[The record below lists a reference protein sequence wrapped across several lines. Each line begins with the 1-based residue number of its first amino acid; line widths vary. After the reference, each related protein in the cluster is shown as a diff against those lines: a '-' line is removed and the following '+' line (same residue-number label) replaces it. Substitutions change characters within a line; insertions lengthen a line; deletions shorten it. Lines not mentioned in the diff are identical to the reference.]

1 MSAPAGVE
9 TVATVLKRPRAS
21 FAGSSETAYLCD
33 TAPAMEMVGMRR
45 LPVMMWVSHLSTM
58 MDPSRGD
65 IHLHGLD
72 AQAISGLP
80 GLLEEP
86 AVIMDTSWTATR
98 TDVVVML
105 LDAVD
110 SHGNP
115 LVAAIRPDAKI
126 PTRRYGPCIP
136 SNTLL
141 SAYGRLDIDD
151 YLRFM
156 RRNRKILF
164 IDGNRLESLAR
175 KCPRNISA
183 PLAGLK
189 RDRML
194 QPSSVVRAT
203 DAIGSG
209 DGIVEWQDGRTC
221 IADDLVRGRSFY
233 APEVGR
239 YLLSPMAGRNEV
251 YMVDAPLDRLE
262 SAAADLA
269 RRGMPDVSADDV
281 IGGAA
286 DCAPVGT
293 TVGILDPKCR
303 IEFSSAVREF
313 SHERWLP
320 ASVSASSL
328 SRASRFLLARPGERD
343 REEGLAGLERRAR
356 EAFAAGLKCDIGS
369 RARIRVA
376 RDER

>member
-164 IDGNRLESLAR
+164 IDGTRLESLAR

-233 APEVGR
+233 APEIGR

-328 SRASRFLLARPGERD
+328 ARASRFLLERPGERD

>member
-164 IDGNRLESLAR
+164 IDGTRLESLAR

-233 APEVGR
+233 APEIGR

-328 SRASRFLLARPGERD
+328 ARASRFLLARPGERD

>member
-110 SHGNP
+110 AHGNP

-164 IDGNRLESLAR
+164 IDGTRLESLAR

-233 APEVGR
+233 APEIGR

-262 SAAADLA
+262 YAAADLA

-328 SRASRFLLARPGERD
+328 ARASRFLLERPGERD
-343 REEGLAGLERRAR
+343 REERLAGLERRVR
-356 EAFAAGLKCDIGS
+356 EASAAGLKCDIGS

-376 RDER
+376 LDER

>member
-164 IDGNRLESLAR
+164 IDGTRLESLAR

-233 APEVGR
+233 APEIGR

>member
-164 IDGNRLESLAR
+164 IDGNRLESLGR

-233 APEVGR
+233 APEIGR

-328 SRASRFLLARPGERD
+328 ARASRFLLARPGERD

-356 EAFAAGLKCDIGS
+356 EASAAGLKCDIGS

>member
-164 IDGNRLESLAR
+164 IDGTRLESLAR

-189 RDRML
+189 RDRLL

-233 APEVGR
+233 APEIGR

-320 ASVSASSL
+320 ASASASSL

>member
-110 SHGNP
+110 AHGNP

-164 IDGNRLESLAR
+164 IDGTRLESLAR
-175 KCPRNISA
+175 KCPRNIST

-233 APEVGR
+233 APEIGR
-239 YLLSPMAGRNEV
+239 YLLSPMTGRNEV

-328 SRASRFLLARPGERD
+328 ARASRFLLERPGERD
-343 REEGLAGLERRAR
+343 REEGLAGLERRVR
-356 EAFAAGLKCDIGS
+356 EASAAGLKCDIGS

>member
-9 TVATVLKRPRAS
+9 VLKRPRAS

-115 LVAAIRPDAKI
+115 LVAAIRPDANI

-209 DGIVEWQDGRTC
+209 DGIVEWQDGR
-221 IADDLVRGRSFY
+221 DLHRRRPREGQELLRPGNRPLPALPHGRAQRGLHGRRPVGPTRIRRGR
-233 APEVGR
+233 PCPTGH
-239 YLLSPMAGRNEV
+239 AGCEC
-251 YMVDAPLDRLE
+251 
-262 SAAADLA
+262 
-269 RRGMPDVSADDV
+269 RRRHRRS
-281 IGGAA
+281 GG
-286 DCAPVGT
+286 
-293 TVGILDPKCR
+293 L
-303 IEFSSAVREF
+303 
-313 SHERWLP
+313 
-320 ASVSASSL
+320 
-328 SRASRFLLARPGERD
+328 RPGRD
-343 REEGLAGLERRAR
+343 HRG
-356 EAFAAGLKCDIGS
+356 DIGPQMPN
-369 RARIRVA
+369 RVLL
-376 RDER
+376 RGKGVLP

>member
-110 SHGNP
+110 AHGNP

-164 IDGNRLESLAR
+164 IDGTRLESLAR
-175 KCPRNISA
+175 KCPRNIST

-233 APEVGR
+233 APEIGR

-328 SRASRFLLARPGERD
+328 ARASRFLLERPGERV
-343 REEGLAGLERRAR
+343 REEGLAGLERRVR
-356 EAFAAGLKCDIGS
+356 EASAAGLKCDIGS

>member
-110 SHGNP
+110 AHGNP

-164 IDGNRLESLAR
+164 IDGTRLESLAR

-233 APEVGR
+233 APEIGR

-328 SRASRFLLARPGERD
+328 ARASRFLLARPGERD
-343 REEGLAGLERRAR
+343 REEGLAGLERRVR

>member
-156 RRNRKILF
+156 RRSRKILF
-164 IDGNRLESLAR
+164 IDGTRLESLAR

-203 DAIGSG
+203 DAIGFG

-233 APEVGR
+233 APEIGR

-328 SRASRFLLARPGERD
+328 ARASRFLLTRPGERD
-343 REEGLAGLERRAR
+343 REEGIAGLERRAR

>member
-33 TAPAMEMVGMRR
+33 TAPAMEMIGMRR

-115 LVAAIRPDAKI
+115 LVAAIRPDADI

-164 IDGNRLESLAR
+164 IDGTRLESLAR

-189 RDRML
+189 TDRML

-209 DGIVEWQDGRTC
+209 DGIVEWQNGRTC

-233 APEVGR
+233 APEIGR

-251 YMVDAPLDRLE
+251 YMV
-262 SAAADLA
+262 
-269 RRGMPDVSADDV
+269 
-281 IGGAA
+281 
-286 DCAPVGT
+286 
-293 TVGILDPKCR
+293 
-303 IEFSSAVREF
+303 
-313 SHERWLP
+313 
-320 ASVSASSL
+320 
-328 SRASRFLLARPGERD
+328 
-343 REEGLAGLERRAR
+343 
-356 EAFAAGLKCDIGS
+356 
-369 RARIRVA
+369 
-376 RDER
+376 

>member
-110 SHGNP
+110 AHGNP

-164 IDGNRLESLAR
+164 IDGTRLESLAR

-233 APEVGR
+233 APEIGR

-262 SAAADLA
+262 YAAADLA

-328 SRASRFLLARPGERD
+328 ARASRFLLARPGERD
-343 REEGLAGLERRAR
+343 REEGIAGLERRAR

>member
-110 SHGNP
+110 AHGNP

-164 IDGNRLESLAR
+164 IDGTRLESLAR

-233 APEVGR
+233 APEIGR

-328 SRASRFLLARPGERD
+328 VRASRFLLERPGERD
-343 REEGLAGLERRAR
+343 REEGLAGLERCVR

>member
-126 PTRRYGPCIP
+126 PTRRYEPCIP

-164 IDGNRLESLAR
+164 IDGTRLESLAR

-233 APEVGR
+233 APEIGR

-320 ASVSASSL
+320 ASASASSL
-328 SRASRFLLARPGERD
+328 ARASRFLLARPGERD

>member
-126 PTRRYGPCIP
+126 STRRYGPCIP

-164 IDGNRLESLAR
+164 IDGTRLESLAR

-233 APEVGR
+233 APEIGR

-328 SRASRFLLARPGERD
+328 ARASRFLLARPGERD

>member
-9 TVATVLKRPRAS
+9 TVATVLNRPRAS

-164 IDGNRLESLAR
+164 IDGTRLESLAR

-189 RDRML
+189 RDRLL

-233 APEVGR
+233 APEIGR

-320 ASVSASSL
+320 ASASASSL
-328 SRASRFLLARPGERD
+328 ARASRFLLERPGERD
-343 REEGLAGLERRAR
+343 REEGLAGLERRVR
-356 EAFAAGLKCDIGS
+356 EASAAGLKCDIGS

>member
-1 MSAPAGVE
+1 MSTPAGVE

-110 SHGNP
+110 AHGNP

-156 RRNRKILF
+156 RRKRKILF
-164 IDGNRLESLAR
+164 IDGTRLESLAR

-233 APEVGR
+233 APEIGR

>member
-9 TVATVLKRPRAS
+9 TVATVLAGEAS
-21 FAGSSETAYLCD
+21 ELSTRCEAAYLCG
-33 TAPAMEMVGMRR
+33 TTSAMEMVGMRQ
-45 LPVMMWVSHLSTM
+45 LPVMLTIRHLGMM
-58 MDPSRGD
+58 MDPSAGD
-65 IHLHGLD
+65 IHLHGLRPGTI
-72 AQAISGLP
+72 QALP
-80 GLLEEP
+80 GLLAAP
-86 AVIMDTSWTATR
+86 AAILDASWTASR
-98 TDVVVML
+98 LDAVVML
-105 LDAVD
+105 LDEVD
-110 SHGNP
+110 DDRNP
-115 LVAAIRPDAKI
+115 VVAAIRPNGRTLVA
-126 PTRRYGPCIP
+126 RNGPCIP
-136 SNTLL
+136 SNHLL
-141 SAYGRLDIDD
+141 SAYGRLDIED
-151 YLRFM
+151 YLRQM
-156 RRNRKILF
+156 RHEHKVLYV
-164 IDGNRLESLAR
+164 DGERLDSLESRCGRGVL
-175 KCPRNISA
+175 S
-183 PLAGLK
+183 PLKGLK

-233 APEVGR
+233 APEIGR

-281 IGGAA
+281 IGGTA

-328 SRASRFLLARPGERD
+328 ARASRFLLARPGERD
-343 REEGLAGLERRAR
+343 QEEGLAGLERRAR
-356 EAFAAGLKCDIGS
+356 EASAAGLKCDIGS

-376 RDER
+376 RNER

>member
-233 APEVGR
+233 APEIGR

-320 ASVSASSL
+320 ASESASSL
-328 SRASRFLLARPGERD
+328 ARASRFLLERPGERD
-343 REEGLAGLERRAR
+343 REEGLAGLERCVR
-356 EAFAAGLKCDIGS
+356 EATGAGLKCDIGS

-376 RDER
+376 CDER

>member
-86 AVIMDTSWTATR
+86 AVIMDTSWTAKR

-110 SHGNP
+110 AHGNP

-164 IDGNRLESLAR
+164 IDGTRLESLAR

-233 APEVGR
+233 APEIGR

>member
-110 SHGNP
+110 AHGNP

-164 IDGNRLESLAR
+164 IDGTRLESLAR

-233 APEVGR
+233 APEIGR

-262 SAAADLA
+262 SAAADLS

-320 ASVSASSL
+320 ASASASSL
-328 SRASRFLLARPGERD
+328 ARASRFLLARPGERD
-343 REEGLAGLERRAR
+343 REEGLAGLERRVR

>member
-110 SHGNP
+110 AHGNP

-164 IDGNRLESLAR
+164 IDGTRLESLAR
-175 KCPRNISA
+175 KCPRNILA

-233 APEVGR
+233 APEIGR

-262 SAAADLA
+262 YAAADLA

-328 SRASRFLLARPGERD
+328 ARASRFLLERPGERD
-343 REEGLAGLERRAR
+343 REEGLAVLERRVR
-356 EAFAAGLKCDIGS
+356 EASAAGLKCDIGS

>member
-1 MSAPAGVE
+1 MSAPAGVA

-110 SHGNP
+110 AHGNP

-164 IDGNRLESLAR
+164 IDGTRLESLAR

-233 APEVGR
+233 APEIGR

-269 RRGMPDVSADDV
+269 RWGMPDVSADDV

-328 SRASRFLLARPGERD
+328 ARASRFLLARPGERD
-343 REEGLAGLERRAR
+343 REEGLAGLERCVR
-356 EAFAAGLKCDIGS
+356 EATGAGLKCDIGS

>member
-1 MSAPAGVE
+1 MSAPAGVA

-110 SHGNP
+110 AHGNP

-164 IDGNRLESLAR
+164 IDGTRLESLAR

-194 QPSSVVRAT
+194 QPSSVVRGT

-233 APEVGR
+233 APEIGR

-281 IGGAA
+281 IGGTA

>member
-110 SHGNP
+110 AHGNP

-164 IDGNRLESLAR
+164 IDGTRLESLAR

-233 APEVGR
+233 APEIGR

-328 SRASRFLLARPGERD
+328 ARASRFLLERPGERD
-343 REEGLAGLERRAR
+343 REEGLAGLERRVR
-356 EAFAAGLKCDIGS
+356 EASAAGLKCDIGS

>member
-110 SHGNP
+110 AHGNP

-164 IDGNRLESLAR
+164 IDGTRLESLAR

-183 PLAGLK
+183 SLAGLK

-233 APEVGR
+233 APEIGR

-328 SRASRFLLARPGERD
+328 ARASRFLLARAGERD
-343 REEGLAGLERRAR
+343 REEGLTGLERRAR

>member
-115 LVAAIRPDAKI
+115 LVAAIRPDANI

-141 SAYGRLDIDD
+141 SAYGRLDIED
-151 YLRFM
+151 YLRYM

-164 IDGNRLESLAR
+164 IDGERLDSLAR
-175 KCPRNISA
+175 KCPRDIST
-183 PLAGLK
+183 PLTGLK

-194 QPSSVVRAT
+194 QSSSVIRAT
-203 DAIGSG
+203 DTIGRG
-209 DGIVEWQDGRTC
+209 DGLVEWQDDRTC

-233 APEVGR
+233 APETGR
-239 YLLSPMAGRNEV
+239 YLLSPKDGRGEV

-269 RRGMPDVSADDV
+269 RRGMPTVRADDV
-281 IGGAA
+281 VGGAA

-293 TVGILDPKCR
+293 TVGTLDPGCR

-320 ASVSASSL
+320 ASGSASSL
-328 SRASRFLLARPGERD
+328 VRASRFLLDRAGEGG
-343 REEGLAGLERRAR
+343 REEGLAGLERCVR
-356 EAFAAGLKCDIGS
+356 EATGAGLKCDIGS

>member
-164 IDGNRLESLAR
+164 IDGARLESLAR

-194 QPSSVVRAT
+194 RPSSVVRAT

-233 APEVGR
+233 APEIGR

-251 YMVDAPLDRLE
+251 YMVDAPLARLE

-328 SRASRFLLARPGERD
+328 ARASRFLLARPGERD

>member
-115 LVAAIRPDAKI
+115 LVAAIRPDANI

-233 APEVGR
+233 APEIGR

-303 IEFSSAVREF
+303 IEFSFAVREF

-320 ASVSASSL
+320 ASASASSL
-328 SRASRFLLARPGERD
+328 ARASRFLLARPGERD

>member
-110 SHGNP
+110 AHGNP

-164 IDGNRLESLAR
+164 IDGTRLESLAR

-233 APEVGR
+233 APEIGR

>member
-115 LVAAIRPDAKI
+115 LVAAIRPDADI

-164 IDGNRLESLAR
+164 IDGTRLESLAR

-189 RDRML
+189 TDRML

-233 APEVGR
+233 APEIGR

-269 RRGMPDVSADDV
+269 RRDMPDVSADDV

-313 SHERWLP
+313 SHERWLL

>member
-98 TDVVVML
+98 TDAVVML
-105 LDAVD
+105 PDAVD

-115 LVAAIRPDAKI
+115 LFAAIRPDAKI

-164 IDGNRLESLAR
+164 IDGARLESLAR

-233 APEVGR
+233 APETGR

-328 SRASRFLLARPGERD
+328 ARASRFLLARPGERD

>member
-110 SHGNP
+110 AHGNP

-164 IDGNRLESLAR
+164 IDGTRLESLAR

-233 APEVGR
+233 APEIGR

-343 REEGLAGLERRAR
+343 REEGLAGLERRVR

-369 RARIRVA
+369 RARIRAA

>member
-86 AVIMDTSWTATR
+86 AAIMDTSWTATR

-164 IDGNRLESLAR
+164 IDGTRLESLAR

-189 RDRML
+189 TDRML

-233 APEVGR
+233 APEIGR

>member
-110 SHGNP
+110 AHGNP

-164 IDGNRLESLAR
+164 IDGTRLESLAR

-233 APEVGR
+233 APEIGR

-262 SAAADLA
+262 YAAADLA

-328 SRASRFLLARPGERD
+328 ARASRFLLARPGERD

>member
-233 APEVGR
+233 APEIGR

-328 SRASRFLLARPGERD
+328 ARASRFLLARPGERD

>member
-110 SHGNP
+110 AHGNP

-164 IDGNRLESLAR
+164 IDGTRLESLAR

-233 APEVGR
+233 APEIGR

-293 TVGILDPKCR
+293 TVGMLDPKCR

-356 EAFAAGLKCDIGS
+356 EASAAGLKCDIGS

>member
-110 SHGNP
+110 AHGNP

-164 IDGNRLESLAR
+164 IDGTRLESLAR

-233 APEVGR
+233 APEIGR

-356 EAFAAGLKCDIGS
+356 EASAAGLKCDIGS

>member
-110 SHGNP
+110 AHGNP

-164 IDGNRLESLAR
+164 IDGTCLESLAR

-233 APEVGR
+233 APEIGR

-262 SAAADLA
+262 YAAADLA

-328 SRASRFLLARPGERD
+328 ARASRFLLERPGERD
-343 REEGLAGLERRAR
+343 REDGLAGLERRVR
-356 EAFAAGLKCDIGS
+356 EASAAGLKCDIGS